1 MCEGIFMAEKTHSLV
16 FDNKTLTVKGV
27 EQVVAISDKEAQ
39 FKLSNSALTVKG
51 NGLNVTKLDK
61 EQGVVALEVES
72 IASITYRANAL
83 SGIKGLFR

>member
-1 MCEGIFMAEKTHSLV
+1 MAEKNHSLI

-39 FKLSNSALTVKG
+39 FKLADKTLIVKG
-51 NGLNVTKLDK
+51 SGLNVTKLDK
-61 EQGVVALEVES
+61 EQGVVVLEVEQIS
-72 IASITYRANAL
+72 SITYRANAL

>member
-1 MCEGIFMAEKTHSLV
+1 MSEKTHGLI

-39 FKLSNSALTVKG
+39 FKLADRTLTVKG
-51 NGLNVTKLDK
+51 SGLHVIKLDK
-61 EQGVVALEVES
+61 EQGVVVLEVS
-72 IASITYRANAL
+72 QLTSITYRANAL